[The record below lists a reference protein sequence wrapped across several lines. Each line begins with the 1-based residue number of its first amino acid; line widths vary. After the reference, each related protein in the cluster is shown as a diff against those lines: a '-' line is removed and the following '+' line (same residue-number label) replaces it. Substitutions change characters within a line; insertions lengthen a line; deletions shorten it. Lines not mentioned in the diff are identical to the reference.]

1 MPSVL
6 IASDKFKGSLT
17 AAEVADAVG
26 DGVRRVLPH
35 ARVCCTPVADGGDGT
50 LTAALAAGF
59 TEVPVTASGPTGQ
72 PARTRYAR
80 RGTTAVV
87 ELADVC
93 GLSRLPDTRRE
104 PMRATSRGVGE
115 VVAAALAAGCRDI
128 VLGVGGSASTDGG
141 AGLVTA
147 LGARLLDSRGRPVG
161 SGGEALSEVTTVD
174 LTGLHATLRGASVT
188 IASDVDNPLTG
199 PAGAA
204 AVYGPQKGA
213 DPAQVAVL
221 DTALTRWA
229 DVVAHATGR
238 DLRDVPGAGAAG
250 GVGFAGLA
258 VLDAALRP
266 GIELVL
272 DLVGFR
278 RHLPGADLVVTGE
291 GALDEQTLRGKAP
304 VGVARAAA
312 AAGVPVVAVCG
323 TNNLPAQRL
332 RVAGIR
338 TAYALAELAP
348 DLAACFRN
356 APPLLRA
363 LGERIAAE
371 HLTQISEKGTD
382 R

>member
-17 AAEVADAVG
+17 ASEVADAVG
-26 DGVRRVLPH
+26 DGVRRALPH
-35 ARVCCTPVADGGDGT
+35 VRVCCTPVADGGDGT
-50 LTAALAAGF
+50 LAAALAAGF

-72 PARTRYAR
+72 PVRTRYAR

-93 GLSRLPDTRRE
+93 GLSRLPEAR
-104 PMRATSRGVGE
+104 
-115 VVAAALAAGCRDI
+115 RDI

-147 LGARLLDSRGRPVG
+147 LGARLLDARGRLVG
-161 SGGEALSEVTTVD
+161 LGGEALNEVTTVD
-174 LTGLHATLRGASVT
+174 LTGLRATLRGVSVT

-199 PAGAA
+199 SAGAA

-213 DPAQVAVL
+213 EPAQVAVL
-221 DTALTRWA
+221 DTALSRWA
-229 DVVAHATGR
+229 DVVARATGR
-238 DLRDVPGAGAAG
+238 DLRDTPGAGAAG

-258 VLDAALRP
+258 LLDAALRP

-272 DLVGFR
+272 ELVELR

-291 GALDEQTLRGKAP
+291 GALDEQTLHGKAP
-304 VGVARAAA
+304 MGVARAAR

-323 TNNLPAQRL
+323 MNRLPAHRL
-332 RVAGIR
+332 HTAGIR
-338 TAYALAELAP
+338 TAYALADLEP

-356 APPLLRA
+356 APLLLRA

-371 HLTQISEKGTD
+371 HLTQIFEKGTD